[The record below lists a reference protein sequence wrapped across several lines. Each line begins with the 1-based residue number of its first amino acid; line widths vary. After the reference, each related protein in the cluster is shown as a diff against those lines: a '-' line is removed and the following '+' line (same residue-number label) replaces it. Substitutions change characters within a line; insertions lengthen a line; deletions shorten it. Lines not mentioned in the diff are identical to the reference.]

1 MNSASTASNLFE
13 VFSQT
18 ISTWNNASVIIDYFE
33 QLEIERKANKQI
45 EMQFDTIFPTPNG
58 QATGLTPIYYFPD
71 SIKLRYFQHK
81 KKRLNDSMRKANP
94 IKSR

>member
-1 MNSASTASNLFE
+1 
-13 VFSQT
+13 
-18 ISTWNNASVIIDYFE
+18 
-33 QLEIERKANKQI
+33 
-45 EMQFDTIFPTPNG
+45 MQFDTIFPTPNG